1 MKLLKK
7 EMCNDYEFDTSG
19 EFTIVIN
26 DEEAAEIL
34 GAILDAIEYNEKT
47 GYKYIATDQE
57 TLRKKFTNI
66 IR

>member
-7 EMCNDYEFDTSG
+7 ETFDTSE
-19 EFTIVIN
+19 EFTIEIS
-26 DEEAAEIL
+26 DQEAAEIL

-57 TLRKKFTNI
+57 TLRKEFTNI